1 MNPLIQEIIQD
12 LAIKGVEEL
21 AKNDNANGRSQN
33 LESSSSLAK
42 DILNSSSSL
51 STMVNT
57 SSYYDISDI

>member
-21 AKNDNANGRSQN
+21 AKKDDLIGRSQN

-57 SSYYDISDI
+57 NSYYDISDI

>member
-21 AKNDNANGRSQN
+21 AKKDELIGRSQN

-57 SSYYDISDI
+57 NSYYDISDI

>member
-21 AKNDNANGRSQN
+21 AKKDNLIGWSQN
-33 LESSSSLAK
+33 LESSSSLSK

-57 SSYYDISDI
+57 NSYYDISDI

>member
-21 AKNDNANGRSQN
+21 AKKDNWNGRSQN

>member
-21 AKNDNANGRSQN
+21 AKKDNLIWRSQN

-42 DILNSSSSL
+42 DILNSSCSL

-57 SSYYDISDI
+57 NSYYDISDI